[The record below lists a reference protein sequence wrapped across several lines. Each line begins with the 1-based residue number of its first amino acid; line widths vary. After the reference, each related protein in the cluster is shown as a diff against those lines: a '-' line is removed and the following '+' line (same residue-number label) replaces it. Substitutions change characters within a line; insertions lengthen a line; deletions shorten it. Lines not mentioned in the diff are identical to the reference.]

1 MALTNAFYTA
11 VKEGKVRLV
20 RIMMKDSLL
29 FDPTFQLYK
38 DMEKAASSM
47 AGLYDIHDGRDL
59 IMDSAEWNDDYMSL
73 LMVQV
78 IDNFSHERLDH
89 LKDVVRHLRPAPDKT
104 IKVPTGASNY
114 DPVPK
119 SSYKAEKE
127 RCQKNGD
134 YLGTKL
140 VVGTGIGAAVGCGIG
155 YTIASAT
162 ELSVVGAV
170 TGGLVAG
177 AVIGGA
183 AAMLLCKG
191 GE

>member
-29 FDPTFQLYK
+29 VDPTFQLYK
-38 DMEKAASSM
+38 DMEKEAASMS
-47 AGLYDIHDGRDL
+47 GLYDPHDGRDF

-89 LKDVVRHLRPAPDKT
+89 LKDVVRHLRP
-104 IKVPTGASNY
+104 VPAKPAKGAARASDY
-114 DPVPK
+114 DPTPK

-134 YLGTKL
+134 YLGTKA
-140 VVGTGIGAAVGCGIG
+140 VVGAGVGAAVGCGAG
-155 YTIASAT
+155 YAIASAT
-162 ELSVVGAV
+162 EISVAGAV
-170 TGGLVAG
+170 TGGLAVG
-177 AVIGGA
+177 ALIGGTA
-183 AAMLLCKG
+183 AVLLCKG
-191 GE
+191 GK

>member
-1 MALTNAFYTA
+1 MALTKAFYTA

-29 FDPTFQLYK
+29 LDPTFHLYK
-38 DMEKAASSM
+38 EMEKAAASM
-47 AGLYDIHDGRDL
+47 AGLYDAHDGREF
-59 IMDSAEWNDDYMSL
+59 IEDSAEWSTEYMNRL
-73 LMVQV
+73 LAQV
-78 IDNFSHERLDH
+78 VDNFSHERLDH
-89 LKDVVRHLRPAPDKT
+89 LLKVVRHLNPVDTKT
-104 IKVPTGASNY
+104 TRTGY

-134 YLGTKL
+134 YLGTKV
-140 VVGTGIGAAVGCGIG
+140 VVGTGVGAVVGCGAG
-155 YTIASAT
+155 YAIASAT
-162 ELSVVGAV
+162 ELSVAGAV
-170 TGGLVAG
+170 TGGLAVG

-191 GE
+191 GK